1 MHNPFVETDE
11 MREINDRVRK
21 QSRTR
26 QIGKSYGSINANQG
40 MISAFKPIKRLDQRA
55 PYHTNLQFPDHLP
68 FWSCWLATRKRMGKT
83 MILT

>member
-40 MISAFKPIKRLDQRA
+40 MTSAFKPIKRLYQRA
-55 PYHTNLQFPDHLP
+55 PYHTNLVPRPSGFAGQRQERE
-68 FWSCWLATRKRMGKT
+68 WERQ
-83 MILT
+83 